1 MSTVVNFNNKK
12 TFDLLNGE
20 SIDFDFSFN
29 EFSPNPSFVSDFL
42 MEFVCSPSQ
51 DPIAFINN
59 WIKQHSIIKSIPC
72 TLLNTNVQIS
82 GQAKLSSSQNKFVFG
97 QGKET
102 KYDILFEPN
111 VNNFFDKAKNLG
123 FSAFSQQSDWVKI
136 RYITETNNK
145 LEDAVLIAISV
156 QMTITVAQLTYNTV
170 DAIKEAISTGFD
182 TGSSIIKTAL
192 KISMNIVYLS
202 AVIVAY
208 ASLLKQLSEILFDKP
223 KQYYALDVW
232 GTIQKGCKYLG
243 YQFNSSLVK
252 DFANLTYLPATTSEG
267 KVTGTPLNNPTM
279 TISLMDF
286 IERIGQMF
294 NAKMKVLDNV
304 ITFETVTYYEQN
316 PSNVQLLSLYN
327 EGEQTFN
334 FEDLPQKISLQYTKN
349 PSDNNYKNNR
359 YIAEFFPTFSEK
371 QLFNVENAIDITFPF
386 ALGQRKTEQSSLE
399 KIFNS
404 LFDILQGL
412 SKNYKIKIGD
422 RIGFLKLQ
430 QDFVTVDTIFIR
442 DGEKIKAN
450 SNDLLSSKN
459 LYEKYY
465 VSEEPT
471 NSQFISIS
479 GRDAQPI
486 CGIATAELLKNNVI
500 KDAEGRTIIVTS
512 NIKNSRDNLYEIS
525 YRRRLKQGDFG
536 FIPLNLIRKETLSEN
551 NT

>member
-1 MSTVVNFNNKK
+1 MSTTVNFNNQK

-20 SIDFDFSFN
+20 AIDFDFSFDN
-29 EFSPNPSFVSDFL
+29 FSPNPSFVSDFL

-51 DPIAFINN
+51 DPIKFINK
-59 WIKQHSIIKSIPC
+59 WIEENSIIKSIPC
-72 TLLNTNVQIS
+72 TLLNTNIAIS
-82 GQAKLSSSQNKFVFG
+82 GQAKLSSSQNTYVFG
-97 QGKET
+97 QGRET
-102 KYDILFEPN
+102 QYNILFEPN
-111 VNNFFDKAKNLG
+111 MNNFFDKAKNLG
-123 FSAFSQQSDWVKI
+123 FSAFSGQSDWVKV
-136 RYITETNNK
+136 RYVTETNNK
-145 LEDAVLIAISV
+145 LQDAILIAIAV
-156 QMTITVAQLTYNTV
+156 QMSVTVAQLAYNTA

-182 TGSSIIKTAL
+182 TASAIIKAVL
-192 KISMNIVYLS
+192 KIAMNVIYLA

-208 ASLLKQLSEILFDKP
+208 TSLLKQVSEILFDKP

-232 GTIQKGCKYLG
+232 ATIQKGCKYLG
-243 YQFNSSLVK
+243 YEFNSSLIK
-252 DFANLTYLPATTSEG
+252 EFANLTYLPATTTEG
-267 KVTGTPLNNPTM
+267 KVTGTPLNNPLLS
-279 TISLMDF
+279 ISLMDF

-327 EGEQTFN
+327 EGDQTFN
-334 FEDLPQKISLQYTKN
+334 FEELPQKIAIQYTKN

-371 QLFNVENAIDITFPF
+371 QLFNIENTIDITFPF
-386 ALGQRKTEQSSLE
+386 ALGQRKTEQSTAE

-404 LFDILQGL
+404 LFDIIKGL
-412 SKNYKIKIGD
+412 SKNYKVKGGD
-422 RIGFLKLQ
+422 RIGFMKLQ

-442 DGEKIKAN
+442 DGEKINAN
-450 SNDLLSSKN
+450 SNSLLSSKN

-465 VSEEPT
+465 TSEEPT
-471 NSQFISIS
+471 NSQFVSVS

-486 CGIATAELLKNNVI
+486 CGVATAQILKNNVI
-500 KDAEGRTIIVTS
+500 KDAQGRTIIVTS
-512 NIKNSRDNLYEIS
+512 NKKSSRDDLYEIS

-536 FIPLNLIRKETLSEN
+536 FIPLNLIRKQTLSEN